1 MAGRPK
7 RRRRLAAH
15 RGSRRN
21 PFMEAEV
28 TDKQPWLEIDGHG
41 GTEWAPLLYISRAEA
56 IKGYTSIH
64 GKPWTVRTV
73 NGYGVRMQAPGYM
86 DATEWEVYTNQREA
100 LRRAREMERGD

>member
-7 RRRRLAAH
+7 RRRRLAAR

-28 TDKQPWLEIDGHG
+28 TDKQRWLEVDGPRG
-41 GTEWAPLLYISRAEA
+41 IEFFPLNYISRAEA
-56 IKGYTSIH
+56 LKAYGSNR
-64 GKPWTVRTV
+64 WTARTIM
-73 NGYGVRMQAPGYM
+73 GYGVRMQAPGYL